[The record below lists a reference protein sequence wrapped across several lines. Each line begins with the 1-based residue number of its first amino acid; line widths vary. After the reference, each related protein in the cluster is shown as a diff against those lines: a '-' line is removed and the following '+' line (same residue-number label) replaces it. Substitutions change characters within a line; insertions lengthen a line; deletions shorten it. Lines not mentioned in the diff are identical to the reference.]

1 MRMEPYLNYFLHVKA
16 SSVHG
21 WGVFTRGYLPRGL
34 VIERSPIIPL
44 PSEPQDLFFDYR
56 FGWPQNKPWTEMVM
70 GFGYAGIYNHSSQ
83 PNVMWES
90 DEENRL
96 LVFSTTRDV
105 MSGEELFTYYG
116 DDYDWNSI
124 PINQ

>member
-1 MRMEPYLNYFLHVKA
+1 
-16 SSVHG
+16 
-21 WGVFTRGYLPRGL
+21 
-34 VIERSPIIPL
+34 
-44 PSEPQDLFFDYR
+44 
-56 FGWPQNKPWTEMVM
+56 MVM